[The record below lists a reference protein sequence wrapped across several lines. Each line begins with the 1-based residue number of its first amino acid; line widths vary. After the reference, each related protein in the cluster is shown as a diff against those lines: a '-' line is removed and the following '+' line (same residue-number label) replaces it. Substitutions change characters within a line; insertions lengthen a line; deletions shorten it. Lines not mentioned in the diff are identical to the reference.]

1 MRLERRR
8 AVAATPGLE
17 SWPGDFPAPDS
28 GALALSWSR
37 EAWSMGR
44 RGQRPEIRDQKVGR
58 RRLGWRCAFCHLT
71 SVLCHLLFACLG
83 LGAGAAFER
92 LGPLGCTGC
101 PASTCGLSTWWST
114 TALDETWSGGG
125 FPA

>member
-44 RGQRPEIRDQKVGR
+44 RGQRSEIR
-58 RRLGWRCAFCHLT
+58 RLAAAGSAGDAP
-71 SVLCHLLFACLG
+71 SVI
-83 LGAGAAFER
+83 
-92 LGPLGCTGC
+92 
-101 PASTCGLSTWWST
+101 
-114 TALDETWSGGG
+114 
-125 FPA
+125 